1 MPTTYKARPKAAPVG
16 SVWAAIA
23 DLEAAA
29 RWNRAWRRVEYL
41 SDQREGE
48 GTAFR
53 AHTEDGLA
61 HDFLI
66 SVWVPLQQIAFA
78 PVPNEAEKS
87 YLITLESQ
95 AFHLRP
101 DGDYRTH

>member
-1 MPTTYKARPKAAPVG
+1 MPTTYESRRLAAPVG

-61 HDFLI
+61 HDFTI
-66 SVWVPLQQIAFA
+66 SAWVPLERIAFA
-78 PVPNEAEKS
+78 PVPDKAERG
-87 YLITLESQ
+87 YMITLEAQ
-95 AFHLRP
+95 EVRP
-101 DGDYRTH
+101 AP